1 MKKWGV
7 LSLLLVGL
15 LTLAGCESVERA
27 LRGDDYVDQKIAA
40 SSSQAAEE
48 KAQKELQKALKAK
61 ASAFPQLTDTVA
73 KDEAEVI
80 MTTSLGDITIKLFP
94 KYAPL
99 AVENFLTHA
108 K

>member
-48 KAQKELQKALKAK
+48 KAQKELQIVTYPLFKY
-61 ASAFPQLTDTVA
+61 
-73 KDEAEVI
+73 
-80 MTTSLGDITIKLFP
+80 SLANSGE
-94 KYAPL
+94 Y
-99 AVENFLTHA
+99 V
-108 K
+108 